1 MRIIALS
8 LATVFS
14 VGPVMLAGS
23 AIAADKAATDRQVAA
38 LVAPA
43 MAPDQLFYGGVLAPI
58 TVEAKTVRPVQIR
71 ATAPACADKAV

>member
-14 VGPVMLAGS
+14 VGPVLLTGS
-23 AIAADKAATDRQVAA
+23 AIAADKAATERRVAA
-38 LVAPA
+38 LVAPTT
-43 MAPDQLFYGGVLAPI
+43 APDRLFYGGVLAPI

-71 ATAPACADKAV
+71 ANAPACADEAV